1 MSRTK
6 PDTARSRRR
15 TAPGCYRA
23 SAAARTLY
31 RPRRRPLRPR
41 VSVALALV
49 PLAVE
54 HGLVWEQGLGLV
66 EATVGPINRRLSTS
80 KANSGP
86 YAVAT
91 PSPAHSRALRTR
103 SAVGHKPGEIG
114 MGHWGATNP
123 RRSVR
128 RRRSLVLP
136 KRESAASVSRVEK
149 VHSRGWSRI
158 QSAHGQE
165 DAHKADEVLAEGRL
179 SF

>member
-6 PDTARSRRR
+6 PGYGKKSSTHRSRLLPSICRSPN
-15 TAPGCYRA
+15 TLSP
-23 SAAARTLY
+23 SKKAATPAGLSS
-31 RPRRRPLRPR
+31 L
-41 VSVALALV
+41 VLV

-91 PSPAHSRALRTR
+91 PRPARSRAPRTR
-103 SAVGHKPGEIG
+103 STGGHKPGEIG

-128 RRRSLVLP
+128 RMPVSI
-136 KRESAASVSRVEK
+136 AA
-149 VHSRGWSRI
+149 
-158 QSAHGQE
+158 QT
-165 DAHKADEVLAEGRL
+165 
-179 SF
+179 